1 MGGALSWFSGT
12 TFFYSILGKQMQAA
26 YKYYLTF
33 KSMLLFVVVLIK
45 ENSFLGSL
53 CKQAAAA
60 GIGIVAALE
69 QPSEWFPAFQLPLE
83 TGRGGPGVA
92 LALQHSFTLR
102 HQSSRRSCRVDKGFG
117 IQPPSFSNFF
127 SSLGM
132 SFFCALKLGRKQT
145 KSV

>member
-1 MGGALSWFSGT
+1 
-12 TFFYSILGKQMQAA
+12 MQAA

-83 TGRGGPGVA
+83 TGRGGALGLPWPCSTALCLDIRAAGEVA
-92 LALQHSFTLR
+92 E
-102 HQSSRRSCRVDKGFG
+102 
-117 IQPPSFSNFF
+117 
-127 SSLGM
+127 
-132 SFFCALKLGRKQT
+132 
-145 KSV
+145 